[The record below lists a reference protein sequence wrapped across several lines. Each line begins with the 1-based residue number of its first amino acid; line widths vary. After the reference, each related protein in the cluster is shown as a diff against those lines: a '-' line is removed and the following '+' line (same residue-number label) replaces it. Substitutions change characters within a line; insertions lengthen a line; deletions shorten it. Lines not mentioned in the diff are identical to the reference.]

1 MSNKSL
7 FLGHLILGVLLQQP
21 KLTKTRI
28 LIANMSTTTCADFQ
42 ENVHLLGMVSQYITG
57 YPVVVPTRL
66 RGGFLVACS
75 FGRGQ
80 AIDLSKVQGCPMF
93 LWYGGAAGLA
103 EGSLCNLLFSMQA
116 H

>member
-28 LIANMSTTTCADFQ
+28 LIADMSTTCADFQ
-42 ENVHLLGMVSQYITG
+42 ENVHLLGMVSQYLTG

-66 RGGFLVACS
+66 RDGFLVACS